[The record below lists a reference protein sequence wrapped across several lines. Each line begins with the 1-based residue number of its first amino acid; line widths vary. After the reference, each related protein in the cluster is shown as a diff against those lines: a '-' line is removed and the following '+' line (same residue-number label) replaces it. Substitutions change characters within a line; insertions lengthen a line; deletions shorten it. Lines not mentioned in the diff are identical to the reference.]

1 MFYTAQH
8 FQLLDR
14 RFEFFPLVVLLYCVL
29 ISICSQLLRS
39 PGFGLIIDG
48 LNCVGWIYG
57 HHYGHLHLL
66 CNWIF
71 FPFFR
76 SGAIVGARTLE
87 YLLEKSRLVTQVR
100 LHTGLQH
107 DGACLG

>member
-1 MFYTAQH
+1 MVIIMVIFIFYVT
-8 FQLLDR
+8 
-14 RFEFFPLVVLLYCVL
+14 
-29 ISICSQLLRS
+29 
-39 PGFGLIIDG
+39 GF
-48 LNCVGWIYG
+48 
-57 HHYGHLHLL
+57 
-66 CNWIF
+66 F